1 MAIPL
6 DYYNIFGKAPEG
18 KVLNTPRA
26 DANYYF
32 GIQDPFLLYDTNR
45 YFMDAPV
52 PEDKDEGIVTLP
64 IDTNVISQGG
74 GEGEREELGPVS
86 PRKRNTGDGLFEK
99 SLSRVNNTGGI
110 TNAPIEMEGT
120 YYGTPKSMVYN
131 PATGRFQPTYDYK
144 ESPTFVN
151 KTLRAAPDVFDVDKV
166 GIKDPS
172 IMKIANYNDL
182 FTDERF
188 SLPENIQ
195 KRNKGIFSIRDF
207 LPGGKF
213 SLSGMA
219 ISGLKGINDRIQ
231 SSNLAKS
238 TSLADYRDMMSYG
251 GYEEREKARQDM
263 KDEAAKIQAELDKVK
278 TSEGDRNMGKD
289 KDKDKKSKGYN
300 YGRDSTP
307 NNPNS
312 TKNKTKSKGYNYAD
326 TPGGGRDGGGGGDH
340 DGGASAG
347 AQGDDAAGAGGYRK
361 GGRVKYLY
369 GGLTSL

>member
-1 MAIPL
+1 MAYPFNLASLVANAPANQVVDENLINAR
-6 DYYNIFGKAPEG
+6 NI
-18 KVLNTPRA
+18 
-26 DANYYF
+26 F
-32 GIQDPFLLYDTNR
+32 GIQDPYLLKDYTD
-45 YFMDAPV
+45 YYMDKPV
-52 PEDKDEGIVTLP
+52 PITTDEGIVTLP
-64 IDTNVISQGG
+64 IDTNVINQGG

-86 PRKRNTGDGLFEK
+86 PRNIRNTGDGLFEK

-110 TNAPIEMEGT
+110 TNAPIDMENIGAA
-120 YYGTPKSMVYN
+120 GIEDILGGN
-131 PATGRFQPTYDYK
+131 FATFGP
-144 ESPTFVN
+144 E
-151 KTLRAAPDVFDVDKV
+151 TLRAAPDVFDVDKV

-219 ISGLKGINDRIQ
+219 ISGLKGISDRIQ

-307 NNPNS
+307 NNPKS
-312 TKNKTKSKGYNYAD
+312 TKTSTKSKGYNYAN
-326 TPGGGRDGGGGGDH
+326 TPGGGRDEGNRDGGGGRGDNR
-340 DGGASAG
+340 GGASG
-347 AQGDDAAGAGGYRK
+347 PDKSGGT
-361 GGRVKYLY
+361 GGRR
-369 GGLTSL
+369 GGGGRYR

>member
-32 GIQDPFLLYDTNR
+32 GIQDPFLLYDSNR

-52 PEDKDEGIVTLP
+52 PKDIDEGIVTLP
-64 IDTNVISQGG
+64 IDTNVINQGS
-74 GEGEREELGPVS
+74 GEGEREELGPAS
-86 PRKRNTGDGLFEK
+86 PRKRNTGDGLFAK
-99 SLSRVNNTGGI
+99 SVSRANNTGGI
-110 TNAPIEMEGT
+110 TDAPIDMENIGAV
-120 YYGTPKSMVYN
+120 GIEDILGGN
-131 PATGRFQPTYDYK
+131 FATFGP
-144 ESPTFVN
+144 E
-151 KTLRAAPDVFDVDKV
+151 TLRGAPDVFDVDKV

-207 LPGGKF
+207 LPGGKY

-219 ISGLKGINDRIQ
+219 ISGLKGINNRIQ

-312 TKNKTKSKGYNYAD
+312 TKNKTKSRGYNYAD
-326 TPGGGRDGGGGGDH
+326 TRGGGRDEGGGGDH

-347 AQGDDAAGAGGYRK
+347 AQGDAAAGAGGYRR